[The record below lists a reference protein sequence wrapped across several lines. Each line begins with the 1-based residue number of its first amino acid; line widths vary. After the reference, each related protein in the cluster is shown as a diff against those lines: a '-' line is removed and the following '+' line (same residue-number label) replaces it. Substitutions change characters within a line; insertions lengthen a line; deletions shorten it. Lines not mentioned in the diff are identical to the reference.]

1 MKLIKRSILAFLL
14 AAGAS
19 LTCIGQAQQPSPTRA
34 FNAKLATA
42 INEAG
47 KVRPEN
53 PREALVMLEEAL
65 AEEPPPFDS
74 TDANTAIESFTAYR
88 SLAHTYYEAAQA
100 AHESGFWE
108 KESVF
113 YNKSGQVVNDALD
126 KLKEVFAKVSEGY
139 ELALKQVRALL
150 EVNAED
156 IQKLKAK
163 DEKDYTNEDYDAK
176 EKMMKWESDLK
187 QYQEGIQWFKNNLAD
202 REREAKIYNP
212 DPPFAEQVQERIDRQ
227 MADINA
233 YNIKYKWASGDKSK
247 WVESIVASHA
257 QYMANF
263 GELSNKIN
271 FAYRL
276 MALAPE
282 SKTAPILLELLKG
295 RATQAELTKAVK
307 ATALANMK
315 KPAKK

>member
-1 MKLIKRSILAFLL
+1 MKLIKRSILTFLL
-14 AAGAS
+14 VAGAS

-34 FNAKLATA
+34 FNAKLATV
-42 INEAG
+42 INDAG
-47 KVRPEN
+47 KIRPEN

-65 AEEPPPFDS
+65 AEESPPFDS
-74 TDANTAIESFTAYR
+74 TDANTALESFTAYR
-88 SLAHTYYEAAQA
+88 NLAHTYYEAAQA

-113 YNKSGQVVNDALD
+113 YDKSGQVINDALD

-139 ELALKQVRALL
+139 ELALKQVQALF

-227 MADINA
+227 MAEINS
-233 YNIKYKWASGDKSK
+233 YKAGPGDKSK
-247 WVESIVASHA
+247 WVEGIVASHA

-271 FAYRL
+271 FTYRL

-295 RATQAELTKAVK
+295 RATQAELTKAVQ
-307 ATALANMK
+307 ATALANKK